1 MLNKNEM
8 NAKANAADVDVDL
21 LVAGIGEM
29 LDGIRHCLKATDL
42 HSSSTDSDYILM
54 VAALPGKGIQVKDV
68 TECFDVLK
76 CFGTDD
82 SVIQAPD

>member
-8 NAKANAADVDVDL
+8 NGKANAVDVDVDL

-42 HSSSTDSDYILM
+42 HSSLTDSDYILM
-54 VAALPGKGIQVKDV
+54 VAALPDRK
-68 TECFDVLK
+68 
-76 CFGTDD
+76 
-82 SVIQAPD
+82 SVV